1 MIKKGEVLQGMSP
14 SRDGGTTVADVTG
27 TVQRRNKGKRAGL
40 RDSSREAS
48 DNISWDI
55 HLVIAPIPKHVFVVF

>member
-1 MIKKGEVLQGMSP
+1 MFSKGCHLPAM
-14 SRDGGTTVADVTG
+14 GGTTAADVTG
-27 TVQRRNKGKRAGL
+27 TVQRRNKGKRVGL

-55 HLVIAPIPKHVFVVF
+55 HLVIAPIPKHVFVAF